1 MSEPY
6 IGSLLLYYCLKKL
19 QIMEFYLV
27 TTDHTEDRI
36 WFRDEEDFKVG
47 MNTVAV
53 IACILSVNVAAFILM
68 SNHAHFVLQCTYEQA
83 RRFITEFK
91 RMYSRYLYHKYK
103 VKDMLRRND
112 VDIRPLGLDDES
124 LERAIAYVQMNSVA
138 ANICLT
144 AADYPWGSGNAFFNA
159 SAEKGLPLDSLTGRD
174 RIRLLHCKKDLPS
187 KLRIGSQGYLLPSS
201 YIMVKF
207 VESLFRSPKRMM
219 YFLQSSSKARL
230 RLERVEG
237 EGPSFRD
244 QIIAAAM
251 SDLSRTLFRK
261 ESFQVLSEAEKAET
275 LKQVRYRF
283 SANVNQI
290 ARVAGLSYDETVR
303 LLDTL

>member
-1 MSEPY
+1 M
-6 IGSLLLYYCLKKL
+6 
-19 QIMEFYLV
+19 MEFYLV

-53 IACILSVNVAAFILM
+53 TACVLSVNVAAFILM
-68 SNHAHFVLQCTYEQA
+68 SNHAHFVLECTYEQA
-83 RRFITEFK
+83 QEFISEFK

-159 SAEKGLPLDSLTGRD
+159 SAEKGLPLDSLTGRE
-174 RIRLLHCKKDLPS
+174 RIRLLHSKKALPS
-187 KLRIGSQGYLLPSS
+187 SLRIGSQGYVLPSS
-201 YIMVKF
+201 YIMVRF
-207 VESLFRSPKRMM
+207 VETLFRSPKRMM

-230 RLERVEG
+230 RLEKAGTES
-237 EGPSFRD
+237 PSFRD
-244 QIIAAAM
+244 QIISAAI
-251 SDLSRTLFRK
+251 SDLTRTLFRK
-261 ESFQVLSEAEKAET
+261 DSFQVLTEAEKAET

-290 ARVAGLSYDETVR
+290 ARIAGLKYDEAVR
-303 LLDTL
+303 LLDTF